1 MNKYFEYYSKHG
13 LNQMINDNKNDIEK
27 LKENY
32 KAVEQGLLYNPLC
45 KDENMKEIKRMIVEK
60 EIQIKELEE
69 ALNMKK

>member
-45 KDENMKEIKRMIVEK
+45 KDENMKEIKRMKYGFIIMIGM
-60 EIQIKELEE
+60 IQKQILKQ
-69 ALNMKK
+69 